1 MGFKELYGHE
11 RQARILQQAMS
22 RNRIPHAYLF
32 YGMQGIGKRSMALVF
47 AKALNCQAGQGD
59 ACGRCP
65 SCLKA
70 DHRNHPDLKIVEPAG
85 QSIRIQEIRELQ
97 EQMTFRPFDGGWRI
111 FILADAEKMN
121 SVAANALLKTLEE
134 PTPCNLLV
142 LISSRPYQLPL
153 TILSRCQPL
162 RFNPLSREVVERY
175 LRERLFVPADTARL
189 LAASSGGSIGRAIE
203 MNDEDYLSLRDN
215 MIESMMGAQRQDP
228 LRLFSIIPAF
238 GQERKDILER
248 LDILRVC
255 FRDALVFKETGMT
268 HYLFNQDRAPEIAS
282 FAGLHSA
289 ADLLKNIGTVDR
301 ACRAIDQN
309 ANKSLTLEAMM
320 FKLASKSECPGE

>member
-1 MGFKELYGHE
+1 MGFKDIYGHE
-11 RQARILQQAMS
+11 KQTRILQHAMS

-32 YGMQGIGKRSMALVF
+32 YGMQGIGKRNTALVF

-70 DHRNHPDLKIVEPAG
+70 DHRNHPDLKIIEPAG

-111 FILADAEKMN
+111 FILVDAEKMN

-134 PTPCNLLV
+134 PTPCNLLI
-142 LISSRPYQLPL
+142 LISARPYQLPL

-162 RFNPLSREVVERY
+162 RFNPLSRETVERY

-189 LAASSGGSIGRAIE
+189 LAASSGGSIGRAIG
-203 MNDEDYLSLRDN
+203 MNDEDYLSLRF
-215 MIESMMGAQRQDP
+215 
-228 LRLFSIIPAF
+228 FSIIHAF

-248 LDILRVC
+248 LDILRGC

-268 HYLFNQDRAPEIAS
+268 HYLFNQDRVPEIAS
-282 FAGLHSA
+282 FAGVHSA

-301 ACRAIDQN
+301 AYRAIDQN

-320 FKLASKSECPGE
+320 FKLASKSEYRGE

>member
-1 MGFKELYGHE
+1 MGFRDIYGHE
-11 RQARILQQAMS
+11 KQTRILQRAMS

-32 YGMQGIGKRSMALVF
+32 YGMQGIGKRNTALVF
-47 AKALNCQAGQGD
+47 AKALNCQAGQPD
-59 ACGRCP
+59 ACGRCL

-70 DHRNHPDLKIVEPAG
+70 DHRNHPDLKIIEPAG

-111 FILADAEKMN
+111 FIIVDADKMN

-134 PTPCNLLV
+134 PTPFNILI

-153 TILSRCQPL
+153 TILSRCQLL
-162 RFNPLSREVVERY
+162 RFNPLSREIVDRY
-175 LRERLFVPADTARL
+175 LQERLSVSADTARL
-189 LAASSGGSIGRAIE
+189 LAASSGGSIGRAIA
-203 MNDEDYLSLRDN
+203 MNDEDYLSLRDK

-228 LRLFSIIPAF
+228 LRFFSIIQAF
-238 GQERKDILER
+238 GQERKDVLER
-248 LDILRVC
+248 LDILKVC

-268 HYLFNQDRAPEIAS
+268 HCLFNQDRVPEIQS
-282 FAGLHSA
+282 FAGGYSA
-289 ADLLKNIGTVDR
+289 ADLLKNIRTVDR
-301 ACRAIDQN
+301 AYRAIDQN

-320 FKLASKSECPGE
+320 FKLASKSEYPGE